1 MHNPI
6 ADIISAVDQDLTFAA
21 GTTQLTQCIDDI
33 EVLENNRIDGLH
45 RQSPLFEMNLFQ
57 TMNNFITMLNIR
69 TGTLTINDI
78 TGRYSISIDN
88 THQGVR

>member
-21 GTTQLTQCIDDI
+21 GTTELTQCIDDI

-45 RQSPLFEMNLFQ
+45 RPSPLFEMNLFQ

-78 TGRYSISIDN
+78 TGRYSI
-88 THQGVR
+88 